1 MIEKAIRNRDTIA
14 CPFCRT
20 STSNGH
26 IYEIEW
32 ILPTNQYALD
42 ILRLMRTALKVEED
56 NQFIAALAM
65 RYCREME
72 EALNEESIL
81 DQEQEQEAETD
92 SCDTSN
98 SETFDREMEYVTE
111 KHISD
116 SIFTLFFLRL
126 YYALILLFCIVL
138 MLFFY
143 CLLFIFVSV
152 FLCDHSGICSDLVVW
167 FIQHILEW
175 SHLLTPMLW
184 RILVI

>member
-1 MIEKAIRNRDTIA
+1 MATLSVKLLEELVTCNICLNQYDEGIRKPKFLQCSHTICLECFQAIRNRYTIA

-72 EALNEESIL
+72 EALDEESVL
-81 DQEQEQEAETD
+81 DQEQEQEQVTAKTD

-98 SETFDREMEYVTE
+98 SETFDQELKYWN
-111 KHISD
+111 
-116 SIFTLFFLRL
+116 L
-126 YYALILLFCIVL
+126 
-138 MLFFY
+138 
-143 CLLFIFVSV
+143 
-152 FLCDHSGICSDLVVW
+152 
-167 FIQHILEW
+167 
-175 SHLLTPMLW
+175 
-184 RILVI
+184 